1 MMYRATLGL
10 FFLTIAECVA
20 AQDNAISELDGL
32 LQGVD
37 TLSADIT
44 QLIIQSDGG
53 VLEKSE
59 ILLHVKRPNG
69 FYWETVSP
77 FPELLVTNGT
87 TLWNYQPDLE
97 QVVIEDWD
105 PDQSEL
111 AAQLLYGRTDSLTDE
126 YYVVAINGDQSHSF
140 ELKPKSADSLY
151 DLITINFVNETLDL
165 IYIQN
170 NSGERTAWQF
180 TNSSIN
186 IPLVDD
192 LFEFSPPKGIEIIN
206 NSTN

>member
-1 MMYRATLGL
+1 MYRTTLA
-10 FFLTIAECVA
+10 FCFLAFSRTIF
-20 AQDNAISELDGL
+20 AQSNAISELDRL
-32 LQGVD
+32 LQGVE

-53 VLEKSE
+53 VLEESD
-59 ILLHVKRPNG
+59 IRLRVKRPNG

-77 FPELLVTNGT
+77 FPELLVTNGK

-97 QVVIEDWD
+97 QVVIEDWN

-111 AAQLLYGRTDSLTDE
+111 AAQLLYGRTEGLVND
-126 YYVVAINGDQSHSF
+126 YYVVAINSEQSRSF
-140 ELKPKSADSLY
+140 ELKPKSVDSLY
-151 DLITINFVNETLDL
+151 ELITINFVNETLDL

-180 TNSSIN
+180 IDSRIN
-186 IPLVDD
+186 IPMVDD
-192 LFEFSPPKGIEIIN
+192 LFEFSPPEGIEIIN
-206 NSTN
+206 NSIN

>member
-1 MMYRATLGL
+1 MYKTTLSL
-10 FFLTIAECVA
+10 FFLAVA
-20 AQDNAISELDGL
+20 SSVVAQDNAINELDSL

-53 VLEKSE
+53 VLEESE
-59 ILLHVKRPNG
+59 ILLRVKRPNG

-87 TLWNYQPDLE
+87 TLWNYQPDLD

-111 AAQLLYGRTDSLTDE
+111 AAQLLYGRTDSLIDE
-126 YYVVAINGDQSHSF
+126 YYVVAINSEQSRSF

-180 TNSSIN
+180 TGSRIN
-186 IPLVDD
+186 IPMVDD
-192 LFEFSPPKGIEIIN
+192 LFEFSPPEGIEIIN
-206 NSTN
+206 NSIN

>member
-1 MMYRATLGL
+1 MYRTTLA
-10 FFLTIAECVA
+10 FCFLAFSKTIS
-20 AQDNAISELDGL
+20 AQSDAISELGHL
-32 LQGVD
+32 LQGVE

-53 VLEKSE
+53 VLEESD
-59 ILLHVKRPNG
+59 IRLRVKRPNG

-77 FPELLVTNGT
+77 FPELLVTNGK

-97 QVVIEDWD
+97 QVVIEDWN

-111 AAQLLYGRTDSLTDE
+111 AAQLLYGRTEGLVKD
-126 YYVVAINGDQSHSF
+126 YYVVAINSEQSRSF

-180 TNSSIN
+180 IDSRIN
-186 IPLVDD
+186 IPMVDD
-192 LFEFSPPKGIEIIN
+192 LFEFSPPEGIEIIN
-206 NSTN
+206 NSIN

>member
-1 MMYRATLGL
+1 MYRTTLGL
-10 FFLTIAECVA
+10 FFLVIANCVV
-20 AQDNAISELDGL
+20 AQDNAISELDSL

-44 QLIIQSDGG
+44 QLIVQSDGG
-53 VLEKSE
+53 VLEESE

-77 FPELLVTNGT
+77 FPEILVTNGT

-97 QVVIEDWD
+97 QVIIEDWD
-105 PDQSEL
+105 PDQTEL
-111 AAQLLYGRTDSLTDE
+111 AAQLLYGRTDSLIDE
-126 YYVVAINGDQSHSF
+126 YYVVAINSEQSRSF
-140 ELKPKSADSLY
+140 ELKPKSADSFY

-180 TNSSIN
+180 TSSRIN
-186 IPLVDD
+186 IPMVDE
-192 LFEFSPPKGIEIIN
+192 LFEFSPPEGIEIIN
-206 NSTN
+206 NSIN

>member
-1 MMYRATLGL
+1 MYRTTLT
-10 FFLTIAECVA
+10 FCFLVFSRTIF
-20 AQDNAISELDGL
+20 AQSDAISELDHL
-32 LQGVD
+32 LQGVE

-53 VLEKSE
+53 VLEESD
-59 ILLHVKRPNG
+59 IRLRVKRPNG

-77 FPELLVTNGT
+77 FPELLVTNGK

-97 QVVIEDWD
+97 QVVIEDWN

-111 AAQLLYGRTDSLTDE
+111 AAQLLYGRTEGLVKD
-126 YYVVAINGDQSHSF
+126 YYVVAINSEQSRSF

-180 TNSSIN
+180 MDSRIN
-186 IPLVDD
+186 IPMVDD
-192 LFEFSPPKGIEIIN
+192 LFEFSPPEGIEIIN
-206 NSTN
+206 NSIN

>member
-1 MMYRATLGL
+1 MYRTTLA
-10 FFLTIAECVA
+10 FCFLAFSRTIF
-20 AQDNAISELDGL
+20 AQSDAISELDHL
-32 LQGVD
+32 LQGVE

-53 VLEKSE
+53 VLEESD
-59 ILLHVKRPNG
+59 IRLRVKRPNG

-77 FPELLVTNGT
+77 FPELLVTNGK

-97 QVVIEDWD
+97 QVVIEDWN

-111 AAQLLYGRTDSLTDE
+111 AAQLLYGRTEGLVKD
-126 YYVVAINGDQSHSF
+126 YYVVAINSEQSRSF

-180 TNSSIN
+180 IDSRIN
-186 IPLVDD
+186 IPY
-192 LFEFSPPKGIEIIN
+192 GR
-206 NSTN
+206 

>member
-1 MMYRATLGL
+1 MYKTTLSL
-10 FFLTIAECVA
+10 FFLAVA
-20 AQDNAISELDGL
+20 SSVVAQDNAINELDSL
-32 LQGVD
+32 LQEVD

-53 VLEKSE
+53 VLEESE

-87 TLWNYQPDLE
+87 TLWNYQPDLD

-111 AAQLLYGRTDSLTDE
+111 AAQLLYGRTDSLIDE
-126 YYVVAINGDQSHSF
+126 YYVVAINSEQSRSF

-151 DLITINFVNETLDL
+151 DLIAINFINETLDL

-180 TNSSIN
+180 TGSRIN
-186 IPLVDD
+186 IPMVDD
-192 LFEFSPPKGIEIIN
+192 LFEFSPPEGIEIIN
-206 NSTN
+206 NSIN

>member
-1 MMYRATLGL
+1 MYRTTLT
-10 FFLTIAECVA
+10 FCFLAFSRTIF
-20 AQDNAISELDGL
+20 AQSDAISELDHL
-32 LQGVD
+32 LQGVE

-53 VLEKSE
+53 VLEESD
-59 ILLHVKRPNG
+59 IRLRVKRPNG

-77 FPELLVTNGT
+77 FPELLVTNGK

-97 QVVIEDWD
+97 QVVIEDWN

-111 AAQLLYGRTDSLTDE
+111 AAQLLYGRTEGLVKD
-126 YYVVAINGDQSHSF
+126 YYVVAINSEQNRSF
-140 ELKPKSADSLY
+140 ELKPKSVDSLY
-151 DLITINFVNETLDL
+151 ELITINFVNETLDL

-180 TNSSIN
+180 IDSRIN
-186 IPLVDD
+186 IPMVDD
-192 LFEFSPPKGIEIIN
+192 LFEFSPPEGIEIIN
-206 NSTN
+206 NSIN

>member
-1 MMYRATLGL
+1 MYRTTLA
-10 FFLTIAECVA
+10 FCFLAFSRTVF
-20 AQDNAISELDGL
+20 AQSDAISELDHL
-32 LQGVD
+32 LQGVE

-53 VLEKSE
+53 VLEESD
-59 ILLHVKRPNG
+59 IRLRVKRPNG

-77 FPELLVTNGT
+77 FPELLVTNGK
-87 TLWNYQPDLE
+87 TLWNYQADLE
-97 QVVIEDWD
+97 QVIIEDWN

-111 AAQLLYGRTDSLTDE
+111 AAQLLYGRTEGLTKD
-126 YYVVAINGDQSHSF
+126 YYVVAINSEQSRSF

-151 DLITINFVNETLDL
+151 ELITINFVNETLDL

-180 TNSSIN
+180 IDSRIN
-186 IPLVDD
+186 IPMVDD
-192 LFEFSPPKGIEIIN
+192 IFEFSPPEGIEIIN
-206 NSTN
+206 NSRN

>member
-1 MMYRATLGL
+1 MYRTTLAFGL
-10 FFLTIAECVA
+10 LAFSRSIV
-20 AQDNAISELDGL
+20 AQDNAINELDRL
-32 LQGVD
+32 LQGVE

-53 VLEKSE
+53 VLEESD
-59 ILLHVKRPNG
+59 IRLRVKRPNG

-77 FPELLVTNGT
+77 FPELLVTNGK

-97 QVVIEDWD
+97 QVVIEDWN

-111 AAQLLYGRTDSLTDE
+111 AAQLLYGRTEGLVDE
-126 YYVVAINGDQSHSF
+126 YYVVAINSEQSRSF
-140 ELKPKSADSLY
+140 ELKPKSSNSLY

-180 TNSSIN
+180 LDSRIN
-186 IPLVDD
+186 IPMADN
-192 LFEFSPPKGIEIIN
+192 LFEFSPPEGIDIIN
-206 NSTN
+206 NSIN

>member
-1 MMYRATLGL
+1 MYKTTLSL
-10 FFLTIAECVA
+10 FFLAVA
-20 AQDNAISELDGL
+20 SSVVAQDNAINELDSL

-53 VLEKSE
+53 VLEESE
-59 ILLHVKRPNG
+59 ILLRVKRPNG

-87 TLWNYQPDLE
+87 TLWNYQPDLD

-111 AAQLLYGRTDSLTDE
+111 AAQLLYGRTDSLIDE
-126 YYVVAINGDQSHSF
+126 YYVVAINSEQSSSF

-180 TNSSIN
+180 TDSRIN
-186 IPLVDD
+186 IPMVDG
-192 LFEFSPPKGIEIIN
+192 LFEFSPPEGIEIIN
-206 NSTN
+206 NSIN

>member
-1 MMYRATLGL
+1 MYKITLSL
-10 FFLTIAECVA
+10 FFLAVA
-20 AQDNAISELDGL
+20 SPVVAQDNAINELDNL

-53 VLEKSE
+53 VLEESE
-59 ILLHVKRPNG
+59 ILLRVKRPNG
-69 FYWETVSP
+69 FYWETISP

-87 TLWNYQPDLE
+87 TLWNYQPDLD

-111 AAQLLYGRTDSLTDE
+111 AAQLLYGRTDSLTNE
-126 YYVVAINGDQSHSF
+126 YYVVAINSEQSRSF

-180 TNSSIN
+180 TGSRIN
-186 IPLVDD
+186 IPMVDD
-192 LFEFSPPKGIEIIN
+192 LFEFSPPEGIEIIN
-206 NSTN
+206 NSIN

>member
-1 MMYRATLGL
+1 MYKTTLSL
-10 FFLTIAECVA
+10 FFLAVA
-20 AQDNAISELDGL
+20 SSVVAQDNAINELDSL

-53 VLEKSE
+53 VLEESE
-59 ILLHVKRPNG
+59 ILLRVKRPNG
-69 FYWETVSP
+69 FYWETISP

-87 TLWNYQPDLE
+87 TLWNYQPDLD

-111 AAQLLYGRTDSLTDE
+111 AAQLLYGRTDSLIDD
-126 YYVVAINGDQSHSF
+126 YYVVAINSEQSRSF

-180 TNSSIN
+180 TGSRIN
-186 IPLVDD
+186 IPMVDD
-192 LFEFSPPKGIEIIN
+192 LFEFSPPEGIEIIN
-206 NSTN
+206 NSIN

>member
-1 MMYRATLGL
+1 MYKTTLSL
-10 FFLTIAECVA
+10 FFLAVA
-20 AQDNAISELDGL
+20 RYVLAQDNAINELDSL

-53 VLEKSE
+53 VLEESE
-59 ILLHVKRPNG
+59 ILLRVKRPNG

-87 TLWNYQPDLE
+87 TLWNYQPDLD

-111 AAQLLYGRTDSLTDE
+111 AAQLLYGQTDSLIDE
-126 YYVVAINGDQSHSF
+126 YYVVAINSEQSRSF

-151 DLITINFVNETLDL
+151 DLITINFINETLDL

-180 TNSSIN
+180 TDSRIN
-186 IPLVDD
+186 TPMVDD
-192 LFEFSPPKGIEIIN
+192 LFEFSPPEGIEIIN
-206 NSTN
+206 NSIN

>member
-1 MMYRATLGL
+1 MYRTTLGL
-10 FFLTIAECVA
+10 FFLAIANCVV
-20 AQDNAISELDGL
+20 AQENAISELDSL
-32 LQGVD
+32 LQEVD

-53 VLEKSE
+53 VLEESE

-105 PDQSEL
+105 QDQTEL
-111 AAQLLYGRTDSLTDE
+111 AAQLLYGRTDSLIDE
-126 YYVVAINGDQSHSF
+126 YYVIAINSEQSRSF

-151 DLITINFVNETLDL
+151 DLITINFVNDTLDL

-180 TNSSIN
+180 TSSRIN
-186 IPLVDD
+186 IPMVDD
-192 LFEFSPPKGIEIIN
+192 LFEFSPPEGIEIIN
-206 NSTN
+206 NSIN